1 MICLAEW
8 ERDNFINSVVSPA
21 VTVMFPSREIY
32 FSPEHLRVMRLDIDT
47 CPKTLDQ
54 WYELCHPEDHIR
66 LARLEAIIYG
76 RENSVSITRRLYC
89 GDGYYR
95 NFRLDA
101 GIQRDISGRPTKLT
115 GNETLALSAWL
126 ANAQEGDR
134 IECSE
139 PSGRTKILEAI
150 RIQGIM
156 TLRDIGQIEDMENEN
171 MRLRREIQ
179 RRIFAQS
186 PNVPELPEDSS
197 RSAIIRSKLED
208 SINSALNVM
217 TGDNRLKALR
227 RSLNETCLT
236 IGVAGLTSS
245 GKSSF
250 LNALLGERLIPEQ
263 TRATTNI
270 PIICREGAS
279 RTAKVFYQDGRCDE
293 VKGSKLTASYMKNAA
308 SEIYNPG
315 NKSGISRIEITIPG
329 AMIPKGICFAD
340 TPGFDA
346 LAGSG
351 GVALRNVLPEL
362 DMIIYV
368 TPVRARLKGA
378 DYEYLRTLMTMNDRI
393 VFVLSQIDLE
403 RDDSEAGKVIHS
415 AHDKILGD
423 INAIRKDMKNFCGK
437 DFDVIPVSS
446 KNALEKFYDKKSQA
460 WYDSNIEDAV
470 KYFSVLGNDSFTRA
484 LMLRAER
491 TLKIIDGA
499 VERREVTG
507 SSRWRL
513 QEAAAKVRKIL
524 ADGADVPS
532 MPEGYSFAES
542 VITPKS
548 KPNSPLTGLII
559 SMKEL
564 EFRRRFFGLEV
575 FGNGKKNSAVLL
587 GAERGQSMK
596 LFARLSHNLMTEHL
610 PDGGVTSAEWLC
622 TGCVMPFE
630 CVRVTVTGRNDNI
643 LIAPSNAEIQP
654 NVDWHK
660 LFREYVPVVSVD
672 LARVDSGL
680 SDLVN
685 SPYITGLALTEW
697 VLAFGNAGMFDT
709 RQIDLVSQV
718 PKRVAEF
725 VELNGLKSPEWF
737 IYENFEVFR
746 L

>member
-1 MICLAEW
+1 MIRLAEW
-8 ERDNFINSVVSPA
+8 ERDNFINSVMSSA

-32 FSPEHLRVMRLDIDT
+32 FSPEHLRVMRLNIDT

-54 WYELCHPEDHIR
+54 WYELCHPEDHMR
-66 LARLEAIIYG
+66 LSRLEAAVYG
-76 RENSVSITRRLYC
+76 RENTVSITRRLYC

-101 GIQRDISGRPTKLT
+101 EIQRDISGRPTKLT
-115 GNETLALSAWL
+115 GCETLALSAWL

-139 PSGRTKILEAI
+139 PDGRTKILEAI

-186 PNVPELPEDSS
+186 PNIPELPEDFS
-197 RSAIIRSKLED
+197 RPAIIRTKLED

-270 PIICREGAS
+270 PIICREGPL

-293 VKGSKLTASYMKNAA
+293 IRGSKLTASYMKNAA
-308 SEIYNPG
+308 SEVYNPG

-378 DYEYLRTLMTMNDRI
+378 DYEYLRMLMTMNDRI

-415 AHDKILGD
+415 AHDKILSD
-423 INAIRKDMKNFCGK
+423 ISAIRRDMKNFCGK

-470 KYFSVLGNDSFTRA
+470 KYFSVLGNNPFTRA

-491 TLKIIDGA
+491 TLRIIDGA

-513 QEAAAKVRKIL
+513 QEAAGKLKKIL

-532 MPEGYSFAES
+532 MPESYSFAES
-542 VITPKS
+542 VITPKN
-548 KPNSPLTGLII
+548 KPDSPLTGLII

-564 EFRRRFFGLEV
+564 EFRRRFFELEAFNV
-575 FGNGKKNSAVLL
+575 KNSAVLL
-587 GAERGQSMK
+587 GAEREQSMK
-596 LFARLSHNLMTEHL
+596 LFARLSHNLMAESL
-610 PDGGVTSAEWLC
+610 PDGGVTSGEWLF
-622 TGCVMPFE
+622 TGRVMPFE
-630 CVRVTVTGRNDNI
+630 CVRVTVTGSSDNI
-643 LIAPSNAEIQP
+643 LIAPSDAKIQP

-660 LFREYVPVVSVD
+660 LFRDYVPVVSID

-718 PKRVAEF
+718 PKRVGEF

-737 IYENFEVFR
+737 IYENFEIFR